1 MMSALAGMLQNLKG
15 GATNPG
21 AIQLPANKDQAMAA
35 ATDMLKAFTG
45 ASNNPM
51 AALGGKP
58 GVDFR
63 ELKALLPGEVAGL
76 RRTNAQGKKTS
87 AFGAEVTEARGEYG
101 EAAGPH
107 MNIKITDLAAMGP
120 FGALAG
126 MTWMVAEVESEDDDG
141 YEKTTSYAGFKGLEK
156 YTKSSKSGSAK
167 VVVGNRFIVEID
179 GRGVEP
185 VSLKAAA
192 ESIDLKALDALAKS
206 PQVK

>member
-15 GATNPG
+15 GTTNPG
-21 AIQLPANKDQAMAA
+21 AIQLPADQGQAMAA

-45 ASNNPM
+45 ATNNPM

-58 GVDFR
+58 AVDFR
-63 ELKALLPGEVAGL
+63 ELKALLPEDIAGL

-87 AFGAEVTEARGEYG
+87 AFGAEVAEARGEYG
-101 EAAGPH
+101 EAGGAH
-107 MNIKITDLAAMGP
+107 MNVKITDLAAMGP

-126 MTWMVAEVESEDDDG
+126 MTWTVAEVESEGDDG
-141 YEKTTSYAGFKGLEK
+141 YEKTTTYAGFKGLEK
-156 YTKSSKSGSAK
+156 YTQASKSGSAK

-185 VSLKAAA
+185 ASLKAAA
-192 ESIDLKALDALAKS
+192 ESLNLQALDAMSKR
-206 PQVK
+206 PQIK